1 MTNYLIIPGLGNSGP
16 QHWQTWFESTG
27 NNFTRVEQ
35 KEWDAPVCEDWIAR
49 IDKAISAYDPATVV
63 LIGHSLGCLTI
74 VHWANQYKRTIK
86 GALLVAPSD
95 AEADLYTFPAKG
107 FAPIPTNK
115 LDFTSIIVASSN
127 DVWVSM
133 ERAEYF
139 ARCWGSELINIGE
152 AGHINSASG
161 HYQWHEGLALLQQ
174 HFPAG

>member
-27 NNFTRVEQ
+27 KNFTRVEQ

-95 AEADLYTFPAKG
+95 AEADVYTFPAKG
-107 FAPIPTNK
+107 FAPIPRNK
-115 LDFTSIIVASSN
+115 LDFKSIIVASSN
-127 DVWVSM
+127 DVWVSLD
-133 ERAEYF
+133 RSTYF

-161 HYQWHEGLALLQQ
+161 HYHWHEGLALLQQ